1 MKRVIALLLVLSMMI
16 VLLAA
21 CGGNSDSKPNQ
32 TKETTVANETTQDTT
47 SAVNAITTYLEPMSE
62 DLVELDY
69 GGETIHILSRS
80 DKNFA
85 GDELWVEELSND
97 PVNDAIYNRNL
108 AVGELL
114 GVEFIETRERGQ
126 NELQQKVELMV
137 NSGDSTYDIVAASVA
152 YGTPMINE
160 GMMYNLYDNG
170 IDTYLDATKPWWAQ
184 FWIDEAEMGDRLY
197 CITGAPALSLTRLM
211 FVIYYNKELAENHG
225 IGDLYEVVNEGKWTI
240 DYLSELASGIYRDL
254 NGNDMR
260 DMEDEYGIGID
271 NYVNTDIFWSS
282 FDMKFLQKK
291 SDGWYELATGSKE
304 KISIAFDKV
313 YSLIYENTGS
323 YWLGGFDKEKE
334 EDFDEL
340 FSNGTILFAPLE
352 LKYAESEEFRNMQAE
367 YGILP
372 TPKYDE
378 AQDTYYT
385 YPHDQ
390 YTVFMLPITIRDP
403 EMSGAVL
410 EAMAYESYKN
420 LQPVY
425 YDVVLKGRY
434 ANDPESRAMLDMIT
448 TNITVDAAWI
458 YGRQLGLPA
467 ASVFRTL
474 MGKESKSFAAEYAK
488 HERTLNTIL
497 NAMQKEIEAFD
508 Y

>member
-1 MKRVIALLLVLSMMI
+1 MKRIIALMLVFSMII
-16 VLLAA
+16 VPLVA
-21 CGGNSDSKPNQ
+21 CGGDTDSKP
-32 TKETTVANETTQDTT
+32 KETTDAKGTAADTT
-47 SAVNAITTYLEPMSE
+47 ANPNVITTYLEPMSE
-62 DLVELDY
+62 ELVELDY
-69 GGETIHILSRS
+69 GGETIHILSRK
-80 DKNFA
+80 DKDFA

-108 AVGELL
+108 AVSELL
-114 GVEFIETRERGQ
+114 GVEFIETREDGQ
-126 NELQQKVELMV
+126 KVLQQKVDLMV

-152 YGTPMINE
+152 YGTPMIND
-160 GMMYNLYDNG
+160 GLMYNLYDNG
-170 IDTYLDATKPWWAQ
+170 IDTYLDTTKPWWAQ
-184 FWIDEAEMGDRLY
+184 FWIEQAEMGDRLY

-211 FVIYYNKELAENHG
+211 FVIYYNKDLAEDYG
-225 IGDLYEVVNEGKWTI
+225 IGDLYSVVNEGKWTI
-240 DYLSELASGIYRDL
+240 DYLSELATGIYRDL
-254 NGNDMR
+254 NGNDQR
-260 DMEDEYGIGID
+260 DLEDVYGIGID

-282 FDMKFLQKK
+282 FDMPFLQKT
-291 SDGWYELATGSKE
+291 SDGWFELATGSKE

-313 YSLIYENTGS
+313 WSLIYENTGS
-323 YWLGGFDKEKE
+323 YWLGGYDKEKA

-340 FSNGTILFAPLE
+340 FANGTLLFAPLE
-352 LKYAESEEFRNMQAE
+352 LKYAETEDFRNMQAE

-378 AQDTYYT
+378 KQDTHYT

-448 TNITVDAAWI
+448 TNVTVDPAWI
-458 YGRQLGLPA
+458 YGRQLSLPA
-467 ASVFRTL
+467 ATVFRTL
-474 MGKESKSFAAEYAK
+474 MGKESKSFAAAYAK
-488 HERTLNTIL
+488 HERMLNKIL
-497 NAMQKEIEAFD
+497 DVMRDEIEKFD

>member
-1 MKRVIALLLVLSMMI
+1 MKRIISIILFCAMLLPSIAC
-16 VLLAA
+16 A
-21 CGGNSDSKPNQ
+21 SDTSNKP
-32 TKETTVANETTQDTT
+32 ADTT
-47 SAVNAITTYLEPMSE
+47 TPNTTPNTTAAPDTEVITKYVEPMNE
-62 DLVELDY
+62 ALKELDY
-69 GGETIHILSRS
+69 GGETIHILARS
-80 DKNFA
+80 EKKYVDK
-85 GDELWVEELSND
+85 ELWVEELTND
-97 PVNDAIYNRNL
+97 PVSDAVYNRNL
-108 AVGELL
+108 AVSELL
-114 GVEFIETRERGQ
+114 GVEIVETKENGQ
-126 NELQQKVELMV
+126 SDLQQKVEIMV

-170 IDTYLDATKPWWAQ
+170 IDKYLDATKPWWAQ
-184 FWIDEAEMGDRLY
+184 FWIEQAEMGDRLY
-197 CITGAPALSLTRLM
+197 CITGAAALSLTRLM
-211 FVIYYNKELAENHG
+211 FVIYYNKDLAENHG
-225 IGDLYEVVNEGKWTI
+225 IGNLYEVVNEGKWTI
-240 DYLSELASGIYRDL
+240 DYLAELSTGIYRDL
-254 NGNDMR
+254 NGNDTR
-260 DMEDEYGIGID
+260 DMEDEYGIAID

-291 SDGWYELATGSKE
+291 SDGWFELATNYKE
-304 KISIAFDKV
+304 KISTAFDKV

-323 YWLGGFDKEKE
+323 YWLGGYVSEKN
-334 EDFDEL
+334 EDFENL
-340 FSNGTILFAPLE
+340 FPNGTILFSPLE
-352 LKYAESEEFRNMQAE
+352 LRLAESEEFRNMQTE

-372 TPKYDE
+372 TPKFDE

-390 YTVFMLPITIRDP
+390 YTVFMLPITVRDP

-448 TNITVDAAWI
+448 TNVTVDAAWI

-467 ASVFRTL
+467 ASVFRSL
-474 MGKESKSFAAEYAK
+474 IGDESKSFASAYAK
-488 HERTLNTIL
+488 HERTLNIVL
-497 NAMQKEIEAFD
+497 KAMQKEIEAFD